1 MKQKL
6 KLFLLF
12 ICTLNVLQIKAQ
24 GSGMFYQPLTP
35 KAIFDTVYDKE
46 GEKYLL
52 KDLEIYKYYDG
63 SNASR
68 SISTTCN
75 NAGYFNLFFQTG
87 SLGNGTLAQQNANR
101 DAICQAF
108 KDISSFITSPLT
120 GSTTVNILI
129 AYDPVMDSSALG
141 YATQFYTMPTGLASS
156 TIGGIVDG
164 EVYKTIVSGHD
175 SYTNV
180 GPILY
185 NVGTNVTAPNGG
197 YFHGMAAFNF
207 YTLSGV
213 TWNTALNNL
222 SLSPTEYDLY
232 TVALHEATHALGFA
246 SLIGS
251 NGLSKLAGSGFNYF
265 SRYDKFLK
273 DKNNVFLLKQIG
285 STCGGN
291 YDYTFNSPATST
303 VVLTAG
309 TCSNSTIFTGTANQK
324 CYTPSIFSNGSSLSH
339 FDDACHTP
347 TFSAGTGNV
356 MHPFSINGQ
365 TKRYYQPEERKA
377 LCDLG
382 YNVGT
387 TFGSAV
393 ALNTT
398 TYTGGACSGI
408 GIAGTNDGFNSGG
421 YIWTAP
427 SGSVVTIPISTIL
440 ANDFNA
446 SQLTCAE
453 LIYGIGTLTLSATTL
468 SFTPNSTYAGPFVI
482 RYTPYNGTNY
492 GNITYIFGY
501 ITPAKC
507 NPVNI
512 CNIVQNGGFES
523 ISGSYQC
530 GDAYHSTNIGL
541 NCWDKITYSPD
552 LFGTGCTNNA
562 SSVSS
567 PSNTAYN
574 LGVNTFS
581 SNPIFIAPPTNTVSS
596 SPPNNH
602 ILGLIGGSEFNNT
615 YSESMMNFLSTPL
628 INGQTYNIS
637 FWIYNYQGDLKYP
650 NNGVVTPYTVNANGT
665 NNIFSFSTSSLTASA
680 SSSANYWS
688 PNSASLTPIFSYTST
703 NVNTWNYVTGTFT
716 FSGTAN
722 GNTLQMGSDVVAN
735 ISAGYTFTGLNQ
747 KYWHYI
753 LIDEVS
759 ILPIN
764 TAPTLSIPQASYCV
778 TSSSVANIA
787 QYATPSSPTGT
798 ITGNGIN
805 YSGGQYHFNPSIA
818 GPGIHTIT
826 YAYTDGL
833 GCVHN
838 TSQQLTVFG
847 RPAVSVISNTNIIC
861 SGTTTL
867 TAIGAN
873 SYTWSP
879 NSIVSP
885 TIAVSPTVATIYTI
899 TAAQIPGCNYTFT
912 TLVNPQV
919 STLCCA
925 ASYTTIGSSL
935 TSSVNVASGF
945 YTASGTIIDVKGT
958 VTFTGNTSFTGYT
971 FRMGPQALLRVNP
984 TTTLTL
990 TNCKFFSCSELWNGI
1005 ELKGDNGLNCGNI
1018 VSNNT
1023 SFEDMYNGIFV
1034 DYWTYAFDNQPSKG
1048 SISLTSSLF
1057 NKNYV
1062 SVQIKNSIGATN
1074 GSSAYPFSMITTSIT
1089 SATSTTS
1096 PGSNLKP
1103 SSTYTYAYNT
1113 ITNGSTSTSAPY
1125 LNFPR
1130 SFTGIQLTNLGNLS
1144 SVVIG
1149 STSSATLT
1157 NTFNNL
1163 DFGIVGNS
1171 CNVNVNNN
1179 YFKGI
1184 NGSKKSIDPLIPPS
1198 TPPAQG
1204 PDEIG
1209 IAVAITQT
1217 ASINTCSVGTGTVL
1231 PTGGN
1236 PYPSGNKFEDCNK
1249 AVSFIN
1255 TRSATFKGNVVT
1267 TNTTTIPTAQGLNI
1281 LPNTYYFYQ
1290 GQVGAWVATL
1300 GAKSDLS
1307 FNDIQNIA
1315 TGIYNSSTMQSSG
1328 AVTIQNNSIT
1338 VPLST
1343 GYCMQAIQAE
1353 QSGGSN
1359 IPTDQL
1365 SVSNNTLTNV
1375 YRGVVSNG
1383 VLSGLLI
1390 KANAITVAGTT
1401 KTLNYT
1407 ANSQRTGVALT
1418 NCQYASVKGNS
1429 LTQNG
1434 SVPTTTATA
1443 LAINGVYL
1451 KNSPNGKTECNTA
1464 TTLGRCFVFEGTC
1477 DNSWKVNAM
1486 SNSYTGLEIRTLG
1499 RIGIQGALSGSPGNP
1514 NLSANTW
1521 TTITRHTN
1529 ILSSAGNNTLSPLYV
1544 LTGATTTP
1552 TLNFGTAGHTYTIA
1566 PGLGIRTQ
1574 TAGTSYTCNAGS
1586 AQRLAGGNNTGNSS
1600 NMRTTG
1606 EEDSLANYISL
1617 ANSNENTYDVFTDE
1631 FLYQNKQLVFKLIDA
1646 DSVNVTDGST
1656 LDNFYQANQNTAI
1669 DQLTQVQEAI
1679 ANVDVNAAN
1688 AANASV
1694 APSNVVEYKHQRTNE
1709 LVLKYL
1715 TDKFYTYTNAE
1726 KQDLYNY
1733 ANECV
1738 IKGYYVVQ
1746 ARNIINIITNQI
1758 INYNDDCE
1766 AEANAQ
1772 RKAKVQ
1778 TSGISNRSSFNLFP
1792 NPNNGI
1798 MQLDYYLG
1806 GYAKA
1811 EFKLYD
1817 ITGKLILSKTIA
1829 DNEGTLIINE
1839 QNLHNGVYFYHIL
1852 VGEKTINTDKI
1863 VIIK

>member
-24 GSGMFYQPLTP
+24 GTGMFYQPLTP

-46 GEKYLL
+46 GKKYLL

-129 AYDPVMDSSALG
+129 AYDPIMDSSTLG

-387 TFGSAV
+387 TFGSTV

-408 GIAGTNDGFNSGG
+408 GIAGTNDGFNAGG

-453 LIYGIGTLTLSATTL
+453 LIYGIGTITLSATTL

-501 ITPAKC
+501 ITPGTC

-523 ISGSYQC
+523 ISGTYQC
-530 GDAYHSTNIGL
+530 GDAYHGTNIGL
-541 NCWDKITYSPD
+541 NCWDKLTYSPD

-562 SSVSS
+562 SSSTS
-567 PSNTAYN
+567 TNNTAYN
-574 LGVNTFS
+574 LGTNTFS
-581 SNPIFIAPPTNTVSS
+581 SNPIFTAPPTNTLSS
-596 SPPNNH
+596 FPPNNH
-602 ILGLIGGSEFNNT
+602 VLGLIGGTEDNVA

-628 INGQTYNIS
+628 VNGQTYNIS
-637 FWIYNYQGDLKYP
+637 FWIYNYQGLLKYP
-650 NNGVVTPYTVNANGT
+650 YSGAVVSYTVNQNAT
-665 NNIFSFSTSSLTASA
+665 NNVFGFATSSLTAIPTTT
-680 SSSANYWS
+680 ANSWS
-688 PNSASLTPIFSYTST
+688 PNSAALTPIFSYTST
-703 NVNTWNYVTGTFT
+703 NINTWTFVSGS
-716 FSGTAN
+716 FVFNGTAN
-722 GNTLQMGSDVVAN
+722 GNILQMGSNVGAN
-735 ISAGYTFTGLNQ
+735 INAGYTLQSTGQ
-747 KYWHYI
+747 SYWHYV

-759 ILPIN
+759 ILPANI
-764 TAPTLSIPQASYCV
+764 APTLSIPQYTNC
-778 TSSSVANIA
+778 SSITTITNIA

-798 ITGNGIN
+798 ITGNGITF
-805 YSGGQYHFNPSIA
+805 SGGQYDFNPITA

-826 YAYTDGL
+826 YAYADGL
-833 GCVHN
+833 GCVQN
-838 TSQQLTVFG
+838 TSQQLFVPST
-847 RPAVSVISNTNIIC
+847 AVSSNSNIIC
-861 SGTTTL
+861 SGSATL
-867 TAIGAN
+867 TASGAV
-873 SYTWSP
+873 SYTWNP
-879 NSIVSP
+879 GAIVSP
-885 TIAVSPTVATIYTI
+885 TIVVSPTVATVYTLTSLQSNGSTCSLFNI
-899 TAAQIPGCNYTFT
+899 
-912 TLVNPQV
+912 VNPQV
-919 STLCCA
+919 SSLCCSA
-925 ASYTTIGSSL
+925 PNTTIGSSL
-935 TSSVNVASGF
+935 TSSVNMASGS
-945 YTASGTIIDVKGT
+945 YTVSGSVIDIKGT

-971 FRMGPQALLRVNP
+971 FRMGPQALLRVN
-984 TTTLTL
+984 TSTTLTL

-1023 SFEDMYNGIFV
+1023 TFEDMYNGIFV

-1048 SISLTSSLF
+1048 SISLTNSKF

-1074 GSSAYPFSMITTSIT
+1074 GSSAYPFSMVTTSIT

-1096 PGSNLKP
+1096 PGSSLKP

-1130 SFTGIQLTNLGNLS
+1130 AFTGIQLTNLGNLS

-1163 DFGIVGNS
+1163 DFGIVGTS

-1184 NGSKKSIDPLIPPS
+1184 NGSKKSTDPVIPPS
-1198 TPPAQG
+1198 IPPAQG

-1209 IAVAITQT
+1209 IAVAMTQT
-1217 ASINTCSVGTGTVL
+1217 ASMNTCSVGTGTVL

-1236 PYPSGNKFEDCNK
+1236 PYPRGNKFEDCNK

-1255 TRSATFKGNVVT
+1255 NRNATFKGNVVT

-1290 GQVGAWVATL
+1290 GQVGAWIAIL
-1300 GAKSDLS
+1300 GAISDLS

-1315 TGIYNSSTMQSSG
+1315 TGIYNSSTMQPSG
-1328 AVTIQNNSIT
+1328 SVTIQNNRIT
-1338 VPLST
+1338 APSAT

-1390 KANAITVAGTT
+1390 KANVITVAGTT

-1464 TTLGRCFVFEGTC
+1464 TKLGRCFVFEGTC

-1499 RIGIQGALSGSPGNP
+1499 RIGIQGAPSGSPGNP

-1552 TLNFGTAGHTYTIA
+1552 TLNFGTSGHTYSIS
-1566 PGLGIRTQ
+1566 PFLGIRTQ

-1600 NMRTTG
+1600 NMRTAST
-1606 EEDSLANYISL
+1606 EDSLANYISL

-1646 DSVNVTDGST
+1646 DSLNVTDGSA

-1694 APSNVVEYKHQRTNE
+1694 DPSNVVEYKHQRTNE

-1733 ANECV
+1733 ANECI

-1758 INYNDDCE
+1758 VNYNDDCE

-1772 RKAKVQ
+1772 RKAKAN
-1778 TSGISNRSSFNLFP
+1778 SNGIAKQLSFAILP
-1792 NPNNGI
+1792 NPNNGE
-1798 MQLDYYLG
+1798 MTLVYDLG
-1806 GYAKA
+1806 SYAKA
-1811 EFKLYD
+1811 SFELLD
-1817 ITGKLILSKTIA
+1817 VTGKVINKRIINNTV
-1829 DNEGTLIINE
+1829 GTLAINE
-1839 QNLHNGVYFYHIL
+1839 QNLLNGIYFYRIL
-1852 VGEKTINTDKI
+1852 DGESILKTDKI